1 MREDAGRVAEVLR
14 ALERH
19 EFAPWIDQRSLE
31 PGEVWENL
39 TKTALR
45 DSDRLPFIV
54 PVRIDNLDLPR
65 ANSRDTRRYDLF
77 SGNADGLVNLLER
90 STPESDME
98 FHPEHFCAAF
108 SVAAD
113 AGR

>member
-1 MREDAGRVAEVLR
+1 VREDAGRVAEVLR
-14 ALERH
+14 AIERH
-19 EFAPWIDQRSLE
+19 EFAPWIDQRSLK

-54 PVRIDNLDLPR
+54 PVRIDNLDLPSELAR
-65 ANSRDTRRYDLF
+65 YQWYDLF

-90 STPESDME
+90 STLNPT
-98 FHPEHFCAAF
+98 
-108 SVAAD
+108 
-113 AGR
+113 